1 MKLPL
6 TVLGG
11 YLGAGKTTLLN
22 RMLTGDHGRRIAV
35 IVNDFGALNV
45 DASLIA
51 EHSGDTIAL
60 TNGCICCS
68 AADGTAVAIAQIL
81 KRRDEFD
88 HIAIEASGV
97 AEPGKVARN
106 ASAFQ
111 LPLDGVI
118 ILADADQLPD
128 QVKNKYIGRAVAAQL
143 RQADLIVL
151 NKTDLAD
158 AARTAKSRTVLAEK
172 APGTPV
178 IETSYADLPV
188 EVLFGVTRRVENH
201 VMREESESNVD
212 HDEGYVSAV
221 WESAE
226 PITRQELQAVANDF
240 LSSAIRAKG
249 FVALEGEPDTR
260 HLYQQVGR
268 RWTITPAGTWEADTP
283 TTRILSIRLSVQEN
297 GLD

>member
-1 MKLPL
+1 MSLPL

-51 EHSGDTIAL
+51 DHAGDTIAL

-68 AADGTAVAIAQIL
+68 AADGTATAIARIL
-81 KRRDEFD
+81 KRAADFD

-106 ASAFQ
+106 AAAFR

-118 ILADADQLPD
+118 VLADAEQLPE
-128 QVKNKYIGRAVAAQL
+128 QAANRYTGRAVAAQL
-143 RQADLIVL
+143 RQADLVVL
-151 NKTDLAD
+151 NKTDLASSD
-158 AARTAKSRTVLAEK
+158 SLAASRALIARH
-172 APGTPV
+172 APAAPV
-178 IETSYADLPV
+178 IETRHADVPAS
-188 EVLFGVTRRVENH
+188 VLFGAHDADVGRPDAEALAQPA
-201 VMREESESNVD
+201 D
-212 HDEGYVSAV
+212 HDAAYKSALF
-221 WESAE
+221 ERAE
-226 PITRQELQAVANDF
+226 PMSRAEIEALAAK
-240 LSSAIRAKG
+240 LSAQAIRAKG
-249 FVALEGEPDTR
+249 HVSLAEDPSAR

-268 RWTITPAGTWEADTP
+268 RWTLTPNGRWGATTP
-283 TTRILSIRLSVQEN
+283 STRIVSIGISQVR
-297 GLD
+297 G